1 MIAPEA
7 YHNVRTWLAG
17 CRQPLLLTHRRPD
30 GDALGAMAAMTYA
43 LRALDL
49 DPRPALYEP
58 LPSRYA
64 LLARD
69 ICWQLW
75 ASERARLVAE
85 CDAVVVL
92 DTCAWSQLEPVADYL
107 RTAPRTLVI
116 DHHPTRDVLG
126 QRAGDLLLCD
136 ESAGA
141 VCLLV
146 AEWMETVGLPIE
158 PPTARALLTGLAT
171 DCGWFRFA
179 NTDARLLNM
188 AARLAV
194 AVPSINDI
202 YRAIYEQDSPGKL
215 RLIGRMLLS
224 LELLA
229 NDKLAVLKLRQSDFA
244 AAGAD
249 GTMTEDIVNEAGRL
263 NGIEATVLFTEEPDG
278 SVRVNFRSKQTL
290 DVAALAAQFGGGG
303 HQRAAGARPHGSWDE
318 VVARVTAATAAA
330 LRT

>member
-1 MIAPEA
+1 MIPSEA
-7 YHNVRTWLAG
+7 YHNVRTWLIG
-17 CRQPLLLTHRRPD
+17 GRRPLLVTHRRPD

-43 LRALDL
+43 LRALGL
-49 DPRPALYEP
+49 DPQPALYEP
-58 LPSRYA
+58 LPQRYA
-64 LLARD
+64 LLAGD
-69 ICWQLW
+69 IRWQSW
-75 ASERARLVAE
+75 AAERARLVAA
-85 CDAVVVL
+85 CDTVVVL

-107 RTAPRTLVI
+107 PTAPRTLVI
-116 DHHPTRDVLG
+116 DHHPTRDALA
-126 QRAGDLLLCD
+126 QRPGDLLLCD

-141 VCLLV
+141 VCVLV
-146 AEWMETVGLPIE
+146 AEWMETVGLKTD

-179 NTDARLLNM
+179 NTDARLLGV
-188 AARLAV
+188 AARLAT
-194 AVPSINDI
+194 AVPSLNHI

-229 NDKLAVLKLRQSDFA
+229 ENRLAVLKLRQSDFA

-263 NGIEATVLFTEEPDG
+263 GSTEATVLFTEEPDG

-318 VVARVTAATAAA
+318 VVARVTAATVAA
-330 LRT
+330 LGA